1 MPEDLTTAG
10 TTTATPA
17 PGATA
22 APAAGTPA
30 PSGDGATLLTG
41 TEGTTGTPGATPEGG
56 EAKVGAPEKYE
67 LKAGTIDLPAEVLA
81 KYEPLFR
88 EAGLTNEAAQKLVDA
103 RAEELKAQDATAV
116 EKLVA
121 QHTEWLN
128 ATKADAEIGGANL
141 DTSVKH
147 AQSAIARFGSPELK
161 SFLDLSGAG
170 SHPELVRAFARI
182 GKAMAED
189 VIVTGTTGGKGE
201 LSYEAKAKQMF
212 PSMKN

>member
-1 MPEDLTTAG
+1 MPEDLTTQG
-10 TTTATPA
+10 TTTDTPA
-17 PGATA
+17 PGVTA
-22 APAAGTPA
+22 PVAGTPA
-30 PSGDGATLLTG
+30 PTGDGATLLTG
-41 TEGTTGTPGATPEGG
+41 TEGTTNTPGATPDGG

-67 LKAGTIDLPAEVLA
+67 LKAGDIALPAEVLA

-88 EAGLTNEAAQKLVDA
+88 EAGLTNEAAQKLVDM
-103 RAEELKAQDATAV
+103 RIAEVNAQESTAV

-128 ATKADAEIGGANL
+128 ATKADTEIGGANL

-189 VIVTGTTGGKGE
+189 VIVTGNNATTPDNSFAAGARK
-201 LSYEAKAKQMF
+201 MF

>member
-1 MPEDLTTAG
+1 MPEDLTTQG
-10 TTTATPA
+10 TTTATPVT
-17 PGATA
+17 G
-22 APAAGTPA
+22 APALVAGTPA
-30 PSGDGATLLTG
+30 PTGDGATLLTG
-41 TEGTTGTPGATPEGG
+41 TEGTTNTPGATPDGG

-67 LKAGTIDLPAEVLA
+67 LKAGDIALPAEVLA

-88 EAGLTNEAAQKLVDA
+88 EAGLTNEAAQKLVDM
-103 RAEELKAQDATAV
+103 RIAEVNAQESTAV

-128 ATKADAEIGGANL
+128 ATKADTEIGGANL

-189 VIVTGTTGGKGE
+189 VIVTGNNATTPDNSFAAGARK
-201 LSYEAKAKQMF
+201 MF

>member
-1 MPEDLTTAG
+1 MPEDLNPQV

-17 PGATA
+17 TATD
-22 APAAGTPA
+22 PATTASTTA
-30 PSGDGATLLTG
+30 TPSGSTLLTG
-41 TEGTTGTPGATPEGG
+41 TDEAPGGPGATPAG
-56 EAKVGAPEKYE
+56 EAPTAAPEKYD
-67 LKAGTIDLPAEVLA
+67 LKVGDAPLPAEVLA
-81 KYEPLFR
+81 KFEPLFR
-88 EAGLTNEAAQKLVDA
+88 EANLTNEAAQKLVA
-103 RAEELKAQDATAV
+103 AQAEMLKAQDATAV
-116 EKLVA
+116 EKLVT
-121 QHTEWLN
+121 QHNEWLG
-128 ATKADAEIGGANL
+128 AVKSDPEIGGANL

>member
-17 PGATA
+17 SGAA
-22 APAAGTPA
+22 APAAGTAA
-30 PSGDGATLLTG
+30 PTGDGATLLTG
-41 TEGTTGTPGATPEGG
+41 TEGTTGTPGATPAGG

-67 LKAGTIDLPAEVLA
+67 LKAGDIALPADVLA

-88 EAGLTNEAAQKLVDA
+88 EAGLTNEAAQKLVDM
-103 RAEELKAQDATAV
+103 RVAEVTAQESTAV

-128 ATKADAEIGGANL
+128 ATKADTEIGGANL

-189 VIVTGTTGGKGE
+189 VIVTGTTGGKSD
-201 LSYEAKAKQMF
+201 LSYSDKAKQMF

>member
-1 MPEDLTTAG
+1 MPEDLTTTG
-10 TTTATPA
+10 TTTATPVTGA
-17 PGATA
+17 PAPVAGTA
-22 APAAGTPA
+22 APTGE
-30 PSGDGATLLTG
+30 GATLLTG
-41 TEGTTGTPGATPEGG
+41 TEGTTNTPGATPEGG

-67 LKAGTIDLPAEVLA
+67 LKVGDTALPEDVMA

-121 QHTEWLN
+121 QHTEWLT
-128 ATKADAEIGGANL
+128 ATKSDAEIGGANL

-189 VIVTGTTGGKGE
+189 VIVTGTTGGKPDTN
-201 LSYEAKAKQMF
+201 SFDAKASRMF

>member
-1 MPEDLTTAG
+1 MADELNAQGTITTTPDANTPPTNPVG
-10 TTTATPA
+10 TTLLGDNTNAT
-17 PGATA
+17 
-22 APAAGTPA
+22 
-30 PSGDGATLLTG
+30 DNK
-41 TEGTTGTPGATPEGG
+41 GTTDPSGATPTG

-67 LKAGTIDLPAEVLA
+67 LKLGDTPLPDDVMA

-88 EAGLTNEAAQKLVDA
+88 EAGLSNEAAQKLVDA

-116 EKLVA
+116 EKLVK
-121 QHTEWLN
+121 QHDEWLT
-128 ATKADAEIGGANL
+128 ATKADPEIGGANL

-161 SFLDLSGAG
+161 QFLHNSGAG

-189 VIVTGTTGGKGE
+189 VIVTGNNTKTDDT
-201 LSYEAKAKQMF
+201 SFEAKASRMF
-212 PSMKN
+212 PSMNKK

>member
-1 MPEDLTTAG
+1 MPEDLTTTG
-10 TTTATPA
+10 TTTATPV

-22 APAAGTPA
+22 TAGTA
-30 PSGDGATLLTG
+30 ATTGDGATLLTG

-67 LKAGTIDLPAEVLA
+67 LKAGDIALPAEVLA

-88 EAGLTNEAAQKLVDA
+88 EAGLTNEAAQKLVDM
-103 RAEELKAQDATAV
+103 RIAEVNAQESTAV
-116 EKLVA
+116 ENLVA
-121 QHTEWLN
+121 QHTEWLD
-128 ATKADAEIGGANL
+128 ATKADGEIGGANL

-189 VIVTGTTGGKGE
+189 VIVTGNNATTPDNSFAAGARK
-201 LSYEAKAKQMF
+201 MF

>member
-1 MPEDLTTAG
+1 MPEDLTTTG
-10 TTTATPA
+10 TTTATPVTGA
-17 PGATA
+17 PAPVAGTA
-22 APAAGTPA
+22 APT
-30 PSGDGATLLTG
+30 GDGATLLTG

-67 LKAGTIDLPAEVLA
+67 LKAGDIALPAEVLA

-88 EAGLTNEAAQKLVDA
+88 EAGLTNEAAQKLVDM
-103 RAEELKAQDATAV
+103 RIAEVNAQESTAV

-121 QHTEWLN
+121 QHTEWLD
-128 ATKADAEIGGANL
+128 ATKADGEIGGANL

-189 VIVTGTTGGKGE
+189 VIVTGNNATTPDNSFAAGARK
-201 LSYEAKAKQMF
+201 MF